1 MTTKLSTKGQLI
13 IPKDVR
19 DNLGWTAGTEIEV
32 EQQDDR
38 VVLSRRRG
46 FPRTRLEDF
55 IGCAKYDGPAL
66 SLEEMEA
73 GIAEG
78 ARRQR

>member
-38 VVLSRRRG
+38 VVLSRKQD

-55 IGCAKYDGPAL
+55 IGCAKYDGPPL

-73 GIAEG
+73 GIAKG